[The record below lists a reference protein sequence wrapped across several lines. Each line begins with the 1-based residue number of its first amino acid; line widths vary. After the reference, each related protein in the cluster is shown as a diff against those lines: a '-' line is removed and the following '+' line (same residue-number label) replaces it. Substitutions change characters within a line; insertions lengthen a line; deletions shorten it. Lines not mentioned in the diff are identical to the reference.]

1 MRLDRDGLDRFPIDR
16 SRKVIIYLSGTG
28 DVQVYGTGDLF
39 VGALYLSGTG
49 DIQVSGL
56 GFLIGAVNLSGTGD
70 IRVDSTGKI
79 SIDALLSG
87 LGEQYEDGTGSLTQ
101 FVYLSG
107 VGDIQADAS
116 GVLLVY
122 GTLTF
127 TFSGSLAV
135 GKTVC
140 IDGRDF
146 TVLNDGVNA
155 IASFTGEFPIIAP
168 NTSTITYT
176 DALGVRT
183 VAVTVTKKDRSI

>member
-16 SRKVIIYLSGTG
+16 SGKIIIYLSGTG
-28 DVQVYGTGDLF
+28 NVQVYGTGDLF

-49 DIQVSGL
+49 DIQISGL
-56 GFLIGAVNLSGTGD
+56 GFLIGAINLSGTGD
-70 IRVDSTGKI
+70 IHVDSSGKI
-79 SIDALLSG
+79 SIDVLLSG

-101 FVYLSG
+101 WVYLTGS
-107 VGDIQADAS
+107 GDIQTDAE

-127 TFSGSLAV
+127 TFAGSLAV

-140 IDGRDF
+140 IDGRDY
-146 TVLNDGVNA
+146 TVINDGVNA

-168 NTSTITYT
+168 NTSTVTYS

-183 VAVTVTKKDRSI
+183 VAVTVTKKDRKV